1 MIRLAVA
8 AVIGLAVPATASAQA
23 YRCPVPD
30 GALEVRPDGPDARQP
45 RRLRT
50 IGSYTLAI
58 SWSPNYC
65 RTAGDRPGAEL
76 QCRDGRFGW
85 TLHGLWPDGTGA
97 EWPQYCRP
105 ARLLSQPVIR
115 RGLCATPSA
124 QLMQHEWAKHG
135 TCMAGETPASYFR
148 RSNAL
153 YGRLRYPDMEALSR
167 RDNLTAGALAA
178 AMARV
183 NPGLSPDMMRVT
195 ADRQGWLDEIWL
207 CLDKGFR
214 YRRCPAHQG
223 GLAPTAGLRIWRGG
237 R

>member
-1 MIRLAVA
+1 MIRAVA
-8 AVIGLAVPATASAQA
+8 TMLLGMAVPTTAGAQA
-23 YRCPVPD
+23 YSCPVPSD
-30 GALEVRPDGPDARQP
+30 ALEIRPDGPDAQQP

-65 RTAGDRPGAEL
+65 RTAGERPGSRL

-105 ARLLSQPVIR
+105 ARLLPQPVVR
-115 RGLCATPSA
+115 SGLCATPSA

-153 YGRLRYPDMEALSR
+153 YRGLRYPDMGALSR
-167 RDNLTAGALAA
+167 REGLTAGALAA
-178 AMARV
+178 AMARA
-183 NPGLSPDMMRVT
+183 NPGLAADMMRVT

-207 CLDKGFR
+207 CLDKAFR

-223 GLAPTAGLRIWRGG
+223 GLAPTASVRIWRGE